1 MTLLGVAAGL
11 LLASGS
17 VLATPPATVPQPA
30 QTQAQAQ
37 QPEGEP
43 VSGGETR
50 DPDFGVATRQ
60 FGLERRVEMYQWS
73 AGEDGYR
80 RVWNPALIDSS
91 RFAPGYENP
100 PEFPLPGE
108 RWWAPDAALDGQPL
122 HGSVLRQFG
131 DWRVFRP
138 GFSRLPANLAATFQ
152 PDGDGLVSAENPL
165 DPQIGD
171 LRVSWRELVLP
182 ALQGRIAL
190 RDGVW
195 HLLPG
200 TGQPAPAGPIPMLAE
215 LAPIEMPGRRW
226 WPWLVAVLVMLPLLV
241 VLGLR
246 RRSKH

>member
-1 MTLLGVAAGL
+1 MKWLGVAAGL
-11 LLASGS
+11 LLASGLA
-17 VLATPPATVPQPA
+17 LATPPTTVPHVAP
-30 QTQAQAQ
+30 TQSQAP

-43 VSGGETR
+43 LSGGETR
-50 DPDFGVATRQ
+50 DPDFGVTTRQ

-73 AGEDGYR
+73 TGEHGYR

-108 RWWAPDAALDGQPL
+108 RWWAPGPTLDGRPL

-131 DWRVFRP
+131 EWREFRP

-171 LRVSWRELVLP
+171 LRVNWRELVLP
-182 ALQGRIAL
+182 SLQGRVAL

-195 HLLPG
+195 HPLPG
-200 TGQPAPAGPIPMLAE
+200 TGQPSPIGPVPMLAE
-215 LAPIEMPGRRW
+215 IAPIEIPGRQW
-226 WPWLVAVLVMLPLLV
+226 WPWLVALLLSLLV
-241 VLGLR
+241 VVALSR
-246 RRSKH
+246 RNKR